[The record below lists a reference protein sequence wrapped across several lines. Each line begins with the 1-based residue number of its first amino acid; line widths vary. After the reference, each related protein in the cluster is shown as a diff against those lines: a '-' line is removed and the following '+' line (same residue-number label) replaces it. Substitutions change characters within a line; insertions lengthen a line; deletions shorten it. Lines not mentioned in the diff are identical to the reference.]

1 MDFIVLKEAAG
12 QVSSGA
18 AECRHYRRITYGDDS
33 PSLHREGR
41 HFVTMNETYK
51 VDIMARTSSLRKAFF
66 IGAIAL
72 AGLASAQQPTSKTA
86 VSQAPPQLE
95 QVEPG
100 SDVPATSVQSTPRT
114 VITEHRV
121 NGQVV
126 DVDVR
131 SSGSHYNMKPNV
143 PAGNAQIN
151 DVQNGNSIRAP
162 TWNIMTFGG
171 AKKKPADDT
180 ATPSSTADAPPP
192 PMTK

>member
-1 MDFIVLKEAAG
+1 
-12 QVSSGA
+12 
-18 AECRHYRRITYGDDS
+18 
-33 PSLHREGR
+33 
-41 HFVTMNETYK
+41 
-51 VDIMARTSSLRKAFF
+51 MARTSAFSKALTL
-66 IGAIAL
+66 GALAL
-72 AGLASAQQPTSKTA
+72 AGLASAQQPAAKA

-100 SDVPATSVQSTPRT
+100 SDVPATSVQSSPRT
-114 VITEHRV
+114 VITERRV

-126 DVDVR
+126 EADVV

-151 DVQNGNSIRAP
+151 DAQNGNSIRAP

-171 AKKKPADDT
+171 GKKKSAADEGSG
-180 ATPSSTADAPPP
+180 PSSTADAPPP